1 MTGISVVKFGG
12 STFARP
18 EAYHDIAAML
28 ARRVDAGGKVAVVVS
43 ARPGETERLRA
54 EGYAVDPAPGAEAL
68 DGLLHHADA
77 VSASLLRIACER
89 RGLRATVLAG
99 HQSGFVS
106 DSTFGNAR
114 LRRFGEQQL
123 GAALARQDV
132 VVVPGGQAVDAAG
145 RPTFL
150 GKNTSD
156 LSAVAV
162 AVAVGAAEVEICSD
176 VPGVYDADPNLL
188 AGARLLGTLPYDS
201 ALQLSALGAKV
212 LHPRAVRLAR
222 DRGVA
227 IVCRLNREPFT
238 VGTTIGPAGQPP
250 YAVVVA
256 GNAVVAR
263 CPDLGALTRACEVLT
278 VRGVDALTLPQ
289 DVAVAVP
296 GGYVDVAAIL
306 AAAGVPGRV
315 TGEKLVSLA
324 HHGRTVTTV
333 EPSLEV
339 AVRRGQQLLDARPVP
354 EAVPTASVTAGG
366 RTVAPADVAL
376 VAGA

>member
-1 MTGISVVKFGG
+1 MSDISVVKFGG

-18 EAYHDIAAML
+18 QAYQDIAATL
-28 ARRVDAGGKVAVVVS
+28 ARRVEAGGKVAVVVS

-54 EGYAVDPAPGAEAL
+54 EAYAVDAAPSAEAL
-68 DGLLHHADA
+68 DALLMHADA
-77 VSASLLRIACER
+77 VSAALLRLACQR
-89 RGLRATVLAG
+89 HGLNATVLAG
-99 HQSGFVS
+99 RATGLLS

-114 LRRFGEQQL
+114 LL
-123 GAALARQDV
+123 GYGRPELTAALARYDV
-132 VVVPGGQAVDAAG
+132 VVLPGGQAVDLAG

-162 AVAVGAAEVEICSD
+162 AVGLGADRVEICSD

-188 AGARLLGTLPYDS
+188 AGARPLQELPYDS

-222 DRGVA
+222 DRGVT

-238 VGTTIGPAGQPP
+238 TGTVIGERGRPP

-263 CPDLGALTRACEVLT
+263 CPDPDALARAGEALAG
-278 VRGVDALTLPQ
+278 RGVDALTLPQ
-289 DVAVAVP
+289 ELAVAVP

-306 AAAGVPGRV
+306 TEAGVPGRV
-315 TGEKLVSLA
+315 TGEKLLSLTRDGQA
-324 HHGRTVTTV
+324 VTTV

-339 AVRRGQQLLDARPVP
+339 AARRGQQMLDARPA
-354 EAVPTASVTAGG
+354 AVPQLRSE
-366 RTVAPADVAL
+366 VAL
-376 VAGA
+376 AAA